1 MVYELHDCMIHCVLS
16 GALSDYSS
24 SNRTC
29 RVINEVVLLAGGK
42 IFALLPDYVLPYAIH
57 LLAHDPDLT
66 GTDDVTSLS
75 NIRE

>member
-1 MVYELHDCMIHCVLS
+1 MLIS
-16 GALSDYSS
+16 
-24 SNRTC
+24 
-29 RVINEVVLLAGGK
+29 AGR

-66 GTDDVTSLS
+66 GTDDVTTLS